1 MTSIK
6 TIDPV
11 VGLNKAP
18 NVARNSVN
26 PPEAYGVGV
35 GKAGDI
41 FEKEIANPFA
51 VVVKRNTITNYQA
64 IQNAFEKDLSD
75 KMFNPETGI
84 ANRKGAQAEGAYGE
98 ITNYGVSQAQAYAEN
113 IKDPE
118 LRKKFLIESEST
130 VIKYR
135 SSTMKHESAEIKEYR
150 KGVFDANLKTQTDK
164 INDPNYSV
172 TEADGPIITTDARS
186 IYDKLVVENMMTN
199 GESREESEANA
210 RKDVSKLYY
219 QKAELLINSHD
230 TKAAMTLLTYAS
242 PYMEERDKDILI
254 TKIKLIDESNA
265 DYVEGMK
272 LFAKFGTDAQ
282 SAETYVRTNFD
293 AGRSPGIMTNYSRTA
308 QNSARQE
315 VEVTKARK
323 NDWWSKAP
331 SVDWK
336 SVQKGTAQYTSLLNE
351 AMNALGPEAGIA
363 AVDRMISANRPT
375 TPKTVKTSSVIQRK
389 FEEAVDF
396 GDFDTENPGVSI
408 IKFVEQWKE
417 EGFDISEGQAYIWHQ
432 EYVEKTSNPIRK
444 EFIADQMST
453 TFKGKSFEEK
463 QNYLY
468 AFRKTEATQKKFRAA
483 TGDTKPLSFED
494 YKNIHTEITKQL
506 IIKKVGGGW
515 LGGVSTES
523 VSFSNMTPSQQ
534 DSLKG
539 IYGVEGKVLSRDS
552 SGRLIVVGDE
562 KSTPNN
568 ENKNADS
575 NELNIIPGEN

>member
-210 RKDVSKLYY
+210 RKDVSELYY
-219 QKAELLINSHD
+219 QKAELLITSHD

-242 PYMEERDKDILI
+242 PYMEERDKDVLI
-254 TKIKLIDESNA
+254 TKIKLIDENNA
-265 DYVEGMK
+265 DYVEGAK
-272 LFAKFGTDAQ
+272 LFSKFGADSQ
-282 SAETYVRTNFD
+282 SAEIALRQNKNIDPQRF
-293 AGRSPGIMTNYSRTA
+293 SSIMSDYSRTA

-315 VEVTKARK
+315 AEVSKARK

-336 SVQKGTAQYTSLLNE
+336 SVQKGTAQYTTLLNE
-351 AMNALGPEAGIA
+351 AMNALGPKEGIA
-363 AVDRMISANRPT
+363 AVDRMISANKPT
-375 TPKTVKTSSVIQRK
+375 TPKTVKTSQIAHAL
-389 FEEAVDF
+389 FNDAVDF
-396 GDFDTENPGVSI
+396 GSFDNENPGESI
-408 IKFVEQWKE
+408 VAFVEKLKE
-417 EGFDISEGQAYIWHQ
+417 KNIEVSEGQALLWY
-432 EYVEKTSNPIRK
+432 
-444 EFIADQMST
+444 
-453 TFKGKSFEEK
+453 
-463 QNYLY
+463 
-468 AFRKTEATQKKFRAA
+468 
-483 TGDTKPLSFED
+483 ED
-494 YKNIHTEITKQL
+494 YKNKTSDPVRKEFLADKMKTSYKDSKIEEKQYYMSAFRNAEATQLRIRRGKGDTAPLTFDDYKNIDTDINKQITIHKLNGESYVTSVSKLPTKLQRQL
-506 IIKKVGGGW
+506 DGVYGANEAPFIGTDSNGDLFIKK
-515 LGGVSTES
+515 ES
-523 VSFSNMTPSQQ
+523 PKPDATPTPSSENRSI
-534 DSLKG
+534 DSDDFDL
-539 IYGVEGKVLSRDS
+539 
-552 SGRLIVVGDE
+552 
-562 KSTPNN
+562 NN
-568 ENKNADS
+568 N
-575 NELNIIPGEN
+575 